1 MDLKHMFP
9 SPPSVSAE
17 WAPVYIEPLHG
28 SGERFV
34 VAVVCRDEGGRGE
47 AKLAVRASVLKCM
60 YGEQAGQVLGLAELV
75 IESFHDHLMSGG
87 NLGTWM
93 PPSQNCHIGVVR
105 VAYGESLDSILN
117 QGIRLTASLAED
129 VSVELPAQDDS
140 SGVSA
145 LQVDRFVQQVKAT
158 VKQRMQDFESRFNR
172 TVVVRQGAEPTSIG
186 YLGVQ
191 IAANFDVLIPDYSL
205 TRKRTRA
212 KAKLLD
218 LQALK
223 DQVDLAGSRRAYEL
237 MLWVPA
243 QSSPLYSE
251 ADFRKS
257 ESVFLELQEIGDKH
271 SLRVEKMD
279 SPEQAAQRIFSAE
292 GIGAA

>member
-9 SPPSVSAE
+9 TPPPVSAE
-17 WAPVYIEPLHG
+17 WAPVYVEPLHG

-34 VAVVCRDEGGRGE
+34 VAVVCRDDASHGE
-47 AKLAVRASVLKCM
+47 AKLAVRSSVLKCM
-60 YGEQAGQVLGLAELV
+60 YGEQAGQVLGLAELT
-75 IESFHDHLMSGG
+75 IESFHDHLLSGG
-87 NLGTWM
+87 DLGTWM
-93 PPSQNCHIGVVR
+93 LPSKNCHLGVIR
-105 VAYGESLDSILN
+105 VAYGDSLGAILN

-129 VSVELPAQDDS
+129 VSVELPVQDDA
-140 SGVSA
+140 GEVSA

-158 VKQRMQDFESRFNR
+158 VKQRVQDFESRFNR

-191 IAANFDVLIPDYSL
+191 IAANFDVLIPGYAL

-223 DQVDLAGSRRAYEL
+223 DQVDLAGSRHAYEL
-237 MLWVPA
+237 MLWVPP

-251 ADFRKS
+251 ADFRRS

-271 SLRVEKMD
+271 SLRVEKMS
-279 SPEQAAQRIFSAE
+279 SPEQAAQRIFTAE
-292 GIGAA
+292 GMGA

>member
-9 SPPSVSAE
+9 SAPAVSAE
-17 WAPVYIEPLHG
+17 WAPVYLEPLHG

-34 VAVVCRDEGGRGE
+34 VAVVCRDDGGRGV
-47 AKLAVRASVLKCM
+47 AKLAIRPSVLKCM
-60 YGEQAGQVLGLAELV
+60 YGEQAAHVLGLAELA
-75 IESFHDHLMSGG
+75 IESFHDHLTGGG
-87 NLGTWM
+87 NLGTWT
-93 PPSQNCHIGVVR
+93 PPSKNCQMGVIR
-105 VAYGESLDSILN
+105 VAYGDSLESILN
-117 QGIRLTASLAED
+117 QGIRLTASLAD
-129 VSVELPAQDDS
+129 DGSIELPTPDDNNE
-140 SGVSA
+140 VSA

-158 VKQRMQDFESRFNR
+158 VKQRVQDFETRFNR
-172 TVVVRQGAEPTSIG
+172 TVMVRQGAEPTSIG

-191 IAANFDVLIPDYSL
+191 IAANFDVLIPGYAL

-223 DQVDLAGSRRAYEL
+223 DQVDLAGSRHAYEL
-237 MLWVPA
+237 MLWVPS

-251 ADFRKS
+251 ADFRRS

-271 SLRVEKMD
+271 SLRVEKMT

-292 GIGAA
+292 GIGSA